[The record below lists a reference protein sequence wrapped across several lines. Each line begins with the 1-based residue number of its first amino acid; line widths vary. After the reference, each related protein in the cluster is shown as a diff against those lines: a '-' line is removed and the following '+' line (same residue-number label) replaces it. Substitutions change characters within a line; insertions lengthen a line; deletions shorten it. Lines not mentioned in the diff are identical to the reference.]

1 MPWKDR
7 YTTSDEVSIADNGLR
22 WPDGNR
28 CCVLITVDL
37 SVAAGPAGI
46 RAADLAGA
54 AAQFAAHDGLS
65 NLLDTLRRH
74 NLRATFAVPAVMARI
89 YGDRLRAVMDAGHEI
104 AAEGLRHEDVSAL
117 SREDEQERL
126 SLTSQILTEVTGK
139 RPAGWFSLPRQED
152 PFAGGTIS
160 PHTIDLLIDAGY
172 EYFGNGLADD
182 APYHW
187 VSDFAAR
194 RSIVTLPYYYH
205 FDDQYFLLFPRKGTG
220 LENADM
226 LARNWRAE
234 FDAQYKRGRCFHMTL
249 HPQGSGWA
257 NRLQVLQEFLAH
269 MRGFPGLWNPTGAE
283 CVRHWRS
290 VSPQAVLQAP
300 IWQDYPGSLS

>member
-1 MPWKDR
+1 MPWKQN
-7 YTTSDEVSIADNGLR
+7 YTISDEIAVDDSDLR

-37 SVAAGPAGI
+37 SVASGPAGI
-46 RAADLAGA
+46 GAKDLASPTA
-54 AAQFAAHDGLS
+54 EFAAHDGLS
-65 NLLDTLRRH
+65 SIVETLRRH
-74 NLRATFAVPAVMARI
+74 DLRATFAVPAVMARI
-89 YGDRLRAVMDAGHEI
+89 HGNRLRTLTDAGHEI

-117 SREDEQERL
+117 SRNEESERL
-126 SLTSQILTEVTGK
+126 ALTTSILAEAAGK
-139 RPAGWFSLPRQED
+139 CPAGWFSLPRQDD

-160 PHTIDLLIDAGY
+160 PHTIDLLLDAGY

-182 APYHW
+182 APHHW

-205 FDDQYFLLFPRKGTG
+205 FDDQFFALFPRKGTG
-220 LENADM
+220 LENTDM
-226 LARNWRAE
+226 LLRNWRAE
-234 FDAQYKRGRCFHMTL
+234 FAAQYKRGRCFHMTL
-249 HPQGSGWA
+249 HPQGSGWC
-257 NRLQVLQEFLAH
+257 NRTHALDAFLTE

-283 CVRHWRS
+283 CARHWRAMF
-290 VSPQAVLQAP
+290 PEPRLEAP